1 MCLHSCLESWVDSQA
16 QEAGLLVRV
25 EQLDSG
31 TWAPFLEAP
40 ISLLVLGK
48 TGCEACKIWA
58 KTLSNQMDEVASEV
72 RVGTLLLDAPGLAH
86 FKIAHPWIALV
97 DVLPFN
103 ALYINGERVAEWA
116 GGSIERLQK
125 ELNGRA

>member
-1 MCLHSCLESWVDSQA
+1 M
-16 QEAGLLVRV
+16 
-25 EQLDSG
+25 
-31 TWAPFLEAP
+31 WAEMLA
-40 ISLLVLGK
+40 
-48 TGCEACKIWA
+48 
-58 KTLSNQMDEVASEV
+58 NQMDGIASEV

-86 FKIAHPWIALV
+86 FKIAQPWIALV

-116 GGSIERLQK
+116 GGSMERLQK